1 MAGSNTWLIA
11 AERHHEPVLWRML
24 THAASMGADT
34 DAAIAQAKSDPYL
47 RCYVE
52 EWGMRHGD
60 LGVVALGRSGAELG
74 AAWLR
79 LGSAGGRFKLG
90 DNHVPELATAVVPEA
105 RAEGVGTQMMGALI
119 EAARGRFPEIVLS
132 VREEN
137 PAVRFYRRLG
147 FLESGRMENRVGGAS
162 LVMRLPL
169 QPHKP

>member
-1 MAGSNTWLIA
+1 
-11 AERHHEPVLWRML
+11 
-24 THAASMGADT
+24 
-34 DAAIAQAKSDPYL
+34 
-47 RCYVE
+47 
-52 EWGMRHGD
+52 
-60 LGVVALGRSGAELG
+60 
-74 AAWLR
+74 
-79 LGSAGGRFKLG
+79 
-90 DNHVPELATAVVPEA
+90 
-105 RAEGVGTQMMGALI
+105 MMGALI